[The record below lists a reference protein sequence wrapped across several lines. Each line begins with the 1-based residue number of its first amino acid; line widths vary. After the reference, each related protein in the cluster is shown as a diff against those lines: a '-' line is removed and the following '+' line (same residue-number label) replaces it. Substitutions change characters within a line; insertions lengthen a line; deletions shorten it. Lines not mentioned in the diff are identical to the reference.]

1 MAGFRAPR
9 VATRGGRLH
18 GAAGVL
24 LVSFL
29 FPVSSYAG
37 ESLQPGFYYHD
48 PGNLRLSD
56 ARSGAVCSEDGTP
69 QDVCEKAHKIVITGE
84 ETCDYPPD
92 KRYPCTR
99 FGYEFDYEGAAPGST
114 LDCVVKRTDP
124 MGRRSSDDYTHRL
137 DDAGGHIFFDS
148 FRTYGPVDERLIFA
162 EVHECAY
169 RGELLTT
176 IEFLIYYEPGTGMAA
191 AGGAGDGD
199 PYFPETPNAC
209 SDPYLTERT
218 AAGLLNAPG
227 ARKHAASEHIPTFWS
242 QCLYGATGGGRG
254 SVGYVFKFML
264 SDMYDVDKVDRQQII
279 FNATFGQGNAPLKEV
294 REDLGDLAFV
304 FEEGNRTTLFV
315 ITGIRGPKDGAGRS
329 TEFTANYYIEHP
341 ELGHEDRLGKL
352 LDQARLHLEHWRQQR
367 F

>member
-1 MAGFRAPR
+1 MNGFRAR
-9 VATRGGRLH
+9 TVATSRSRRP
-18 GAAGVL
+18 GAAGL
-24 LVSFL
+24 LVASL
-29 FPVSSYAG
+29 LVCGAPLAG

-48 PGNLRLSD
+48 PGSIRLTD

-69 QDVCEKAHKIVITGE
+69 KEVCEKAHKIVITGE

-99 FGYEFDYEGAAPGST
+99 FGYEFDYGGAAPGST

-124 MGRRSSDDYTHRL
+124 MGRRSSNDYSHRL
-137 DDAGGHIFFDS
+137 DEASGRIFFDG
-148 FRTYGPVDERLIFA
+148 FRTYGPVDERLIFT

-169 RGELLTT
+169 RGDRLTT
-176 IEFLIYYEPGTGMAA
+176 IEFLIYYEPGTGIAA
-191 AGGAGDGD
+191 AGGAGDAD
-199 PYFPETPNAC
+199 PYFPETPDAC

-218 AAGLLNAPG
+218 AAGLLNAPS

-242 QCLYGATGGGRG
+242 QCLYGATGGGHGR
-254 SVGYVFKFML
+254 VGYVFKFML
-264 SDMYDVDKVDRQQII
+264 SDMYDVDKVDRRQII
-279 FNATFGQGNAPLKEV
+279 FNATFAQGDAALQEV

-315 ITGIRGPKDGAGRS
+315 ITGIKGPKDGAGRS

-341 ELGHEDRLGKL
+341 ELGHDDRLGRL
-352 LDQARLHLEHWRQQR
+352 LEQARLHLEHWGE
-367 F
+367 